1 MAGAHG
7 NGPAAFGH
15 GQAAEGT
22 ADASRR
28 AGSNHGNGA
37 GGGFVA
43 RSGTWVAQPGAGI
56 FLLGAT
62 LAFAV
67 LGASEQIGR
76 AVRTMHQ
83 DNVIRVK
90 GVAELDVTSDRATW
104 WGTVRARAATL
115 PAAYDELAK
124 ATDALKAFVLAKGVP
139 AAAITAASV
148 GITREMQK
156 DADGDDTNQVE
167 QYALTRRLGVTSL
180 DVQVVR
186 EIANGATALIQQGVE
201 VESDAPS
208 YTVSTIEQTKLTLLE
223 QATANAFERAQ
234 VLARGSGSTVGGLV
248 SAAQGVYQIVARGS
262 TSGNDYG
269 EYNTSSIDKT
279 ARVVVTLEYAV
290 K

>member
-1 MAGAHG
+1 MDDGRGEAAGG
-7 NGPAAFGH
+7 
-15 GQAAEGT
+15 
-22 ADASRR
+22 
-28 AGSNHGNGA
+28 

-43 RSGTWVAQPGAGI
+43 RIGTWVAQPGAGI
-56 FLLGAT
+56 FLLGAA

-76 AVRTMHQ
+76 AVRTMKQ

-90 GVAELDVTSDRATW
+90 GVAELEVTSDRGAW

-115 PAAYDELAK
+115 PAEYDVLAK

-139 AAAITAASV
+139 ATAITVASV
-148 GITREMQK
+148 GIVREMKK
-156 DADGDDTNQVE
+156 DEDGDDTNQVE
-167 QYALTRRLGVTSL
+167 QYALTRRLGVTSP

-223 QATANAFERAQ
+223 QATANAYERAQ

-269 EYNTSSIDKT
+269 EYNTASIDKT

>member
-1 MAGAHG
+1 MAGTHG
-7 NGPAAFGH
+7 DGPAAFGH

-22 ADASRR
+22 ADANQRT
-28 AGSNHGNGA
+28 GSNHDDGA
-37 GGGFVA
+37 GGGVVA
-43 RSGTWVAQPGAGI
+43 KVGAWVAKPGAGI

-67 LGASEQIGR
+67 LGASEQVGR
-76 AVRTMHQ
+76 AVRTMKQ

-90 GVAELDVTSDRATW
+90 GVAELDVTSDRAAW

-115 PAAYDELAK
+115 PAAYDALAK
-124 ATDALKAFVLAKGVP
+124 ATDALQAFVLGKGVP
-139 AAAITAASV
+139 ATSITVASV
-148 GITREMQK
+148 SIERERKK
-156 DADGDDTNQVE
+156 DDKGNETNAVE
-167 QYALTRRLGVTSL
+167 WYVLKRRLGVNSP
-180 DVQVVR
+180 DVGKVR
-186 EIANGATALIQQGVE
+186 EIADGATSLIQQGVE

-208 YTVSTIEQTKLTLLE
+208 YTVSTIEKTKLTLLE

-262 TSGNDYG
+262 TSGSDYG

-279 ARVVVTLEYAV
+279 ARIVVTLEYAV

>member
-1 MAGAHG
+1 MAGAQG

-15 GQAAEGT
+15 GQAAAGT
-22 ADASRR
+22 ADASHR
-28 AGSNHGNGA
+28 AADNHDGGA
-37 GGGFVA
+37 GGGVVA
-43 RSGTWVAQPGAGI
+43 KVGAWVAKPGAGI

-90 GVAELDVTSDRATW
+90 GVAELEVTSDRATW

-115 PAAYDELAK
+115 PASYDELAK
-124 ATDALKAFVLAKGVP
+124 ATDALKAFVLAKGI
-139 AAAITAASV
+139 AGAAITAASV

-167 QYALTRRLGVTSL
+167 QYALTRRLGVTSP

-186 EIANGATALIQQGVE
+186 ELANGATAPIQQGVE

-208 YTVSTIEQTKLTLLE
+208 YTVSTIEQIKLTLLGRSRTC
-223 QATANAFERAQ
+223 ARRRR
-234 VLARGSGSTVGGLV
+234 VLARPWHPMAWPRLARPGPPPHPPRLIHRLPRRTV
-248 SAAQGVYQIVARGS
+248 SAC
-262 TSGNDYG
+262 
-269 EYNTSSIDKT
+269 SSP
-279 ARVVVTLEYAV
+279 AAP
-290 K
+290 